1 MRVLLQPPREVDRFR
16 DGLSSLSTVDSG
28 TVVGVQRIP
37 GVFPGPGGRMRVGC
51 QSRSSSSCG
60 DGGGG
65 PRYDRSAEGQA
76 GEVVRRCEYL
86 GLGLSLS
93 LSLSGG
99 EFGGSGGSGGG
110 GGAVNDTERRR
121 QVSLSIFN
129 SEEFRA
135 AKTGKSWVWKCFF
148 F

>member
-1 MRVLLQPPREVDRFR
+1 MRILLQPPREVDRFR
-16 DGLSSLSTVDSG
+16 DGLSSLSTVHSRL
-28 TVVGVQRIP
+28 VGVVRIQGIP
-37 GVFPGPGGRMRVGC
+37 GVFPRPSVGG

-60 DGGGG
+60 NGGGS

-76 GEVVRRCEYL
+76 GQVVRRCGYL

-99 EFGGSGGSGGG
+99 EFGRGGGSCGSS
-110 GGAVNDTERRR
+110 GAVNETETGIR
-121 QVSLSIFN
+121 VSLSIAN
-129 SEEFRA
+129 SAESRA

-148 F
+148 V

>member
-1 MRVLLQPPREVDRFR
+1 MRILLQPPREVDRFR
-16 DGLSSLSTVDSG
+16 DGLSSLSTVHSRL
-28 TVVGVQRIP
+28 VGVVRIQGIP
-37 GVFPGPGGRMRVGC
+37 GVFPRPSVGG